1 MAGSHSAFS
10 STTATID
17 QTEVLVMSYNM
28 HGYNQG
34 VTALKLLIESKH
46 PDVIMLQ
53 EHWLTPTNLYKFSQD
68 FSGYTLFGCSAMD
81 NVVSSVPLIG
91 RPFVGVM
98 LLLKNE
104 LMYVSECIHT
114 SERFIVFY
122 S

>member
-17 QTEVLVMSYNM
+17 QTEVFVISYNM

-34 VTALKLLIESKH
+34 VTALNLLIESKQ

-68 FSGYTLFGCSAMD
+68 FSGYCGISCRL
-81 NVVSSVPLIG
+81 VV
-91 RPFVGVM
+91 
-98 LLLKNE
+98 
-104 LMYVSECIHT
+104 
-114 SERFIVFY
+114 
-122 S
+122 